1 MGFITKTASICQIC
15 PYKDECDNKRL
26 ESCAFVEVEKQNSAP
41 YTQQNTI
48 NFTAPALR
56 KHQYRDIR
64 LDENTTVTVDLEEIK
79 EQLRKD
85 FYRQAGLGIDYGV

>member
-1 MGFITKTASICQIC
+1 MGFITKTASICMIC
-15 PYKDECDNKRL
+15 PYEDECDNKRL

-56 KHQYRDIR
+56 KHQYRDIY
-64 LDENTTVTVDLEEIK
+64 LDKDTSVTVDLLEIK

-85 FYRQAGLGIDYGV
+85 FYRQLGLGIDYKA

>member
-26 ESCAFVEVEKQNSAP
+26 ESCAFVEVEKQNSA
-41 YTQQNTI
+41 YYSRKNTVA
-48 NFTAPALR
+48 NTAPVLR

-85 FYRQAGLGIDYGV
+85 FYRQAGLGIDYGA